1 MISSSKHDSSS
12 SRAPAARYLSQV
24 SLKGSMWRSPSRHAQ
39 EMPRGI
45 TPGWWESV
53 LALPASA
60 LQHKTAT
67 DAQPTFRLFADL
79 PFSVAANPHKKGVRE
94 VKALGMLLPARSEG
108 GKGSAVSCEPA
119 SGLHQAVPSLQT
131 WCFAE

>member
-1 MISSSKHDSSS
+1 MVGEF
-12 SRAPAARYLSQV
+12 A
-24 SLKGSMWRSPSRHAQ
+24 
-39 EMPRGI
+39 
-45 TPGWWESV
+45 
-53 LALPASA
+53 ASA

-79 PFSVAANPHKKGVRE
+79 PFLVAANPPKKGVRE

-108 GKGSAVSCEPA
+108 GEGSAVSCEPV
-119 SGLHQAVPSLQT
+119 SGLHLAAPSLQT